1 MPFMTDTTGPNT
13 AATEGWDG
21 HSVTAVSFVGKAP
34 VRERHEHDKTAV
46 QTKLTRSS
54 AMAIGIGIGFLLVVE
69 GLITIVAP
77 DAGPY
82 LPGGT
87 LSTLA
92 AGGNDQLAW
101 GAALGLVVLYGVV
114 AATVSLAVFRT
125 RDIVS

>member
-1 MPFMTDTTGPNT
+1 MTEAEHKSGLLDRARVYLSGPMYYGGE
-13 AATEGWDG
+13 AHGDGDGGWRRRVADFLEAQGATVFNPWQ
-21 HSVTAVSFVGKAP
+21 KPP
-34 VRERHEHDKTAV
+34 VR
-46 QTKLTRSS
+46 
-54 AMAIGIGIGFLLVVE
+54 G
-69 GLITIVAP
+69 
-77 DAGPY
+77 GPY

-87 LSTLA
+87 LSTLV

>member
-1 MPFMTDTTGPNT
+1 
-13 AATEGWDG
+13 
-21 HSVTAVSFVGKAP
+21 
-34 VRERHEHDKTAV
+34 
-46 QTKLTRSS
+46 
-54 AMAIGIGIGFLLVVE
+54 MAIGIGIGFLLVVE

-87 LSTLA
+87 LNTLA

-114 AATVSLAVFRT
+114 AATVSLAGVPHPRHRLLAEPRPEPSLQFCNAT
-125 RDIVS
+125 RPCLAEACRCEKRPKRLAHSG